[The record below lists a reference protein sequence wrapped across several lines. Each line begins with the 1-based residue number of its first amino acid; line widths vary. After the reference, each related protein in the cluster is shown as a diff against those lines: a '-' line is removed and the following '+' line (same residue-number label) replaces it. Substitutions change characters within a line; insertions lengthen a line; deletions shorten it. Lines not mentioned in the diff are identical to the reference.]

1 MIAADESAL
10 ICDMAETYGILD
22 YRRLPART
30 AAALASGL
38 QEDARVKRKIS
49 GSKVPMEILLLAAI
63 KDELSTLV
71 WMQTKDGAAGRN
83 RPKSLVKLLAGEE
96 KTDDVQAFSS
106 GQEFE
111 RKRRQLLGEEV
122 E

>member
-1 MIAADESAL
+1 MIATDESAL

-22 YRRLPART
+22 FRRLPAKT

-38 QEDARVKRKIS
+38 QEDARVKRKAS
-49 GSKVPMEILLLAAI
+49 GSKVPMEIMLLAAI
-63 KDELSTLV
+63 KDEISTLV

-83 RPKSLVKLLAGEE
+83 RPQSLVKLLVGEE
-96 KTDDVQAFSS
+96 KKEDVQTFSS